1 MRKGFVALVG
11 LVGFMGF
18 MGLMGSCSEVSRE
31 EMASLAAK
39 GYYEH
44 LIRGEYEAFLAGRC
58 DADSLPENYRNQ
70 LIDGYKQFMA
80 NQASDHQG
88 VREVKVMRA
97 VADSVKPQ
105 TNLEKGGNL
114 SGKVDVFLIVCF
126 GDSINEEIVV
136 PMVEQG
142 EGKWRMK

>member
-1 MRKGFVALVG
+1 MRKGFVA

-80 NQASDHQG
+80 QQARDHQG
-88 VREVKVMRA
+88 VREVRVMRA
-97 VADSVKPQ
+97 VTESLKPQ
-105 TNLEKGGNL
+105 K
-114 SGKVDVFLIVCF
+114 SQIDVSLVVCF

-142 EGKWRMK
+142 EGRWRMK